1 MEEKTPVTLYQFEY
15 QIIPFHIDAFSKQGY
30 EKDLYIKALSDIEWL
45 TKVIMPSNKL
55 YCDFD
60 TSEILV
66 EILTLYDTNYI
77 VVFKFPY
84 PNRAPLAKY
93 GGVVINS
100 KGVKYYTLE
109 RSQYKDEEGWMLGSM
124 SPEGNHSNYGPVNDC
139 TSALEFAHLLE
150 NKGFLVKNLWCRIR
164 KLFGISNK

>member
-1 MEEKTPVTLYQFEY
+1 MEEKRPVTLYQFEY
-15 QIIPFHIDAFSKQGY
+15 QIILFRMQALC
-30 EKDLYIKALSDIEWL
+30 EKGITPNQFAKEMAELHWL
-45 TKVIMPSNKL
+45 ITVLIPVNGL

-60 TSEILV
+60 TSEISV

-109 RSQYKDEEGWMLGSM
+109 RSQYEDEEGWMLGSM

-150 NKGFLVKNLWCRIR
+150 NKGFLVKNFWCRIR
-164 KLFGISNK
+164 KLFGISN